1 MTITEKDM
9 ELIVNTFRNHLK
21 ELDGRIGVVVVA
33 YDNNSIAVLAPD
45 GTDTLDVLRAAVDF
59 EITKDPGEEKRLEQP
74 S

>member
-45 GTDTLDVLRAAVDF
+45 GTDTLRAAVDF